1 MRPPEPSMF
10 SGDGTAVI
18 VLGHGSKAPAALEVL
33 NWVAKRLAA
42 RLQMPVLAASLQFN
56 KPSLEESCRE
66 LAEAGARRIVVA
78 PYFLF
83 TGNHMMKDI
92 PGILDQLRE
101 ELPGTEFI
109 LADALGADDLMV
121 EVLARRALAKCG
133 AEEPN
138 GAARQQD
145 VARESSA
152 AARQPD
158 VAGDSSDAADLFAS
172 IFNDACGGSCSGS
185 QPIVQHPIETE
196 SFEIIDSLL
205 EPDDVEDPGY
215 QVVRR
220 IVHTTGDPSLARAV
234 MLSDSAISAGVAAAG
249 TGAGIYCDVNMAAA
263 GIKPTA
269 EKLGLEVTCLV
280 ADPAVAELARSEGVT
295 RGVAAVRLAASSVA
309 GGTAVTAGHGTQT
322 GAVGSGLDGAIA
334 VIGNS
339 PTALFELLRLA
350 AEERI
355 RPALIVGVPVGFV
368 GAAESK
374 EALIESDI
382 PYITL
387 PGNRGG
393 STIAVAVVNAI
404 MRMST
409 EQK

>member
-1 MRPPEPSMF
+1 MQPLDPSMF
-10 SGDGTAVI
+10 DEGGTGVI

-33 NWVAKRLAA
+33 NWVAERLAE
-42 RLQMPVLAASLQFN
+42 RLQVPVRAASLQFN
-56 KPSLEESCRE
+56 KPSLEESCHE
-66 LAEAGARRIVVA
+66 LAAAGCLRIVVA

-92 PGILDQLRE
+92 PGILDRLRE
-101 ELPGTEFI
+101 ELPETEFV

-121 EVLARRALAKCG
+121 EVLARRALAKCDLG
-133 AEEPN
+133 QP
-138 GAARQQD
+138 GGTVCKPD
-145 VARESSA
+145 SA
-152 AARQPD
+152 VKASA
-158 VAGDSSDAADLFAS
+158 VAGGEPGDAADLFAS
-172 IFNDACGGSCSGS
+172 VLNSACGGRT
-185 QPIVQHPIETE
+185 PLAQHPIEAE

-205 EPDDVEDPGY
+205 EPADAEDPGY

-220 IVHTTGDPSLARAV
+220 IVHTTGDLSLARAV
-234 MLSDSAISAGVAAAG
+234 LLSDSAISAGVAAIG
-249 TGAGIYCDVNMAAA
+249 TGAGIYCDVNMVAA
-263 GIKPTA
+263 GIEPTA

-280 ADPAVAELARSEGVT
+280 ADPAVAELASKDGVT
-295 RGVAAVRLAASSVA
+295 RGAAAVRLAAGGA
-309 GGTAVTAGHGTQT
+309 GNDSGEAQRS
-322 GAVGSGLDGAIA
+322 GAARSLDESIA

-350 AEERI
+350 AGEGV

-382 PYITL
+382 PYITI

-393 STIAVAVVNAI
+393 STIAAAIVNAL
-404 MRMST
+404 MRMSARQT
-409 EQK
+409 